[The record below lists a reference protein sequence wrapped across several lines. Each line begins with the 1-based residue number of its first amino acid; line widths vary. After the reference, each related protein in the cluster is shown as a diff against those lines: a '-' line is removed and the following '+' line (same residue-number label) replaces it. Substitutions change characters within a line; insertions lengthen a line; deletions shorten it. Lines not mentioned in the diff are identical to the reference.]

1 MSHGLRSIT
10 GTCGYVPNGSGRDWF
25 FIGDLGFRKGKDEY
39 NRSASAIKRPTS
51 QPQPA
56 PLEMRQQR
64 SLHGAGKSRVEL
76 KKKWEK
82 AQDGMAKRNVLPKC
96 RSLPQ
101 YYESSYSHHGRI
113 PGWSF
118 PPPET
123 AISLLGTLPPPP
135 KEGVYGLGLNMDNF
149 KSTYADIGNIPG
161 FKHASYGTPSKHHT
175 MSLPV
180 FPEVQDYPK
189 WRPGV
194 GPPINPDPANEAKN
208 FTSTYMDHGKG
219 FKPQTKGY
227 PSKHHHH
234 SVVGESRSDAD
245 KSHGAVQAWDVLEY
259 RPGKGDPG
267 HRSWM

>member
-51 QPQPA
+51 QPRPA

-82 AQDGMAKRNVLPKC
+82 VQDGMAKRNVLPKC
-96 RSLPQ
+96 KSLPQ
-101 YYESSYSHHGRI
+101 YYESSSH
-113 PGWSF
+113 
-118 PPPET
+118 T
-123 AISLLGTLPPPP
+123 MAD
-135 KEGVYGLGLNMDNF
+135 GLGLNMDSF

-194 GPPINPDPANEAKN
+194 GPPINPDPAKEAKN
-208 FTSTYMDHGKG
+208 FSSTYMDHGKG
-219 FKPQTKGY
+219 FQPQTKGY
-227 PSKHHHH
+227 P
-234 SVVGESRSDAD
+234 
-245 KSHGAVQAWDVLEY
+245 
-259 RPGKGDPG
+259 
-267 HRSWM
+267 